1 MDAVLSLSTSVCL
14 SLLLCVSLE
23 LSLSAVFLCIS
34 VFSPHVCLALPISL
48 GFFLQLFASV
58 SRLLP
63 LSPPCSWVLFIYR
76 VCFPLAVKDLDTE
89 KYFHLVSALPPALRV
104 PAPHWEWTWPPAA
117 LGLWRPCSQAWGRLG
132 WGVCRAR
139 RPRGPGRASQGRL
152 RVVPGTSTDRAPA
165 SQVLPTDELAEPKK
179 AHRQSHRKKVL
190 PEIYL
195 TRLLSTKVL
204 CPHSRGSAGST
215 RWGRGDSFSP
225 AGPAALPA

>member
-1 MDAVLSLSTSVCL
+1 MRVSRALALSCLSVHFCLLSTRLFGSPHLSGFLSPAFCLRFSFAHSLS
-14 SLLLCVSLE
+14 
-23 LSLSAVFLCIS
+23 
-34 VFSPHVCLALPISL
+34 P
-48 GFFLQLFASV
+48 
-58 SRLLP
+58 R
-63 LSPPCSWVLFIYR
+63 SWVLFIYR

-104 PAPHWEWTWPPAA
+104 PAPQWEWTWPPAA

-139 RPRGPGRASQGRL
+139 RPRGPGGAPQGRL
-152 RVVPGTSTDRAPA
+152 RAVPGASSDPAPA

-179 AHRQSHRKKVL
+179 SHRQSHRKKVL

-215 RWGRGDSFSP
+215 RWGRGDSSSP